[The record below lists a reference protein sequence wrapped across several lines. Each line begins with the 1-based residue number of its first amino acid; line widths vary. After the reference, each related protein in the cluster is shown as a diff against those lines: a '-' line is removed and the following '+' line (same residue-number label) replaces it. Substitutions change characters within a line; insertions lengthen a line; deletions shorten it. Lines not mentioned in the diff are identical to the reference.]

1 MKVVC
6 IKVPPTNIVT
16 SLKEGDFFETIPL
29 YDSNGRSLYI
39 VDLYNNI
46 IPCDALDSQKYFIT
60 LEKFRENNLE
70 KIGI

>member
-16 SLKEGDFFETIPL
+16 SLKEGDFFETISS
-29 YDSNGRSLYI
+29 SNNSKSLYI